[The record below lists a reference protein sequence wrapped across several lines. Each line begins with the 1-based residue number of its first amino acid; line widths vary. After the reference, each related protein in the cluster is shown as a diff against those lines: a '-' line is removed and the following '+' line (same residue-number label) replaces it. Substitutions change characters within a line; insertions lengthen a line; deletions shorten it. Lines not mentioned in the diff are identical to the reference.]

1 MLTSMELLRTFSR
14 DKGVSR
20 TFLAVLLLL
29 SLSGSEGVHGA
40 SDSYRSGLDL
50 FRAGRFEEAAEEF
63 EDAIREDPSS
73 PEPLRSLAHT
83 LAALG
88 QQKLLKGDLES
99 ASRYFE
105 EAVDKWPDEA
115 AFQFLLAVAYFR
127 SADYYGARRA
137 AEEALDLEEDHFGS
151 RELLGDIYYQDGY
164 LNRAIPEWEAALEAG
179 APRPSQLR
187 EKIARAER
195 EYDAESGFG
204 RDVSAHFTLQYDD
217 PVPRDMVKA
226 ILDYLEEAYDE
237 IGEELGTY
245 PSGDIPVILYSKI
258 LFTEIT
264 RSPLWVAG
272 SFDGK
277 IRLPVGGLSDP
288 RAVAHLRPVLTH
300 ELAHAFIRTM
310 APGGLPLWFEE
321 GLAKHFEGLTTER
334 AETLLQGTGVPPPR
348 TFEALTA
355 GLRGRGG
362 SVKVSYLAALLA
374 VRLLIEDEGF
384 WTVRRILEAVG
395 QGQTFQEALQ
405 GEARLDLAEF
415 EEKWHSSLP

>member
-1 MLTSMELLRTFSR
+1 MNI
-14 DKGVSR
+14 GVLR

-29 SLSGSEGVHGA
+29 FFSGTEGVHGA
-40 SDSYRSGLDL
+40 SESYRSGVDL
-50 FRAGRFEEAAEEF
+50 FRDGHFEEAAAKF
-63 EDAIREDPSS
+63 EDALREDPSS
-73 PEPLRSLAHT
+73 SEPLRSLAHT

-88 QQKLLKGDLES
+88 QQKFRKGDLES
-99 ASRYFE
+99 AADYFE
-105 EAVDKWPDEA
+105 EAVDKWPEEEA
-115 AFQFLLAVAYFR
+115 FHFLLAVTYFR
-127 SADYYGARRA
+127 SGDYYGARRA
-137 AEEALDLEEDHFGS
+137 AEEALDLEENHFGS

-179 APRPSQLR
+179 APRASQLR
-187 EKIARAER
+187 EKIARAEK
-195 EYDAESGFG
+195 ESDAESGFG
-204 RDVSAHFTLQYDD
+204 RDVSVHFTLQYDE
-217 PVPRDMVKA
+217 PVPRNMVRV
-226 ILDYLEEAYDE
+226 ILDYLEEAYDD

-264 RSPLWVAG
+264 RNPLWVAG

-288 RAVAHLRPVLTH
+288 RAAVHLRPVLTH
-300 ELAHAFIRTM
+300 ELAHAFIRRI

-334 AETLLQGTGVPPPR
+334 AEALLGGTGTSPPT
-348 TFEALTA
+348 TFEALTE

-362 SVKVSYLAALLA
+362 RVKSSYLAALLA

-395 QGQTFQEALQ
+395 RGQTFEEALR

-415 EEKWHSSLP
+415 EERWRSSLP